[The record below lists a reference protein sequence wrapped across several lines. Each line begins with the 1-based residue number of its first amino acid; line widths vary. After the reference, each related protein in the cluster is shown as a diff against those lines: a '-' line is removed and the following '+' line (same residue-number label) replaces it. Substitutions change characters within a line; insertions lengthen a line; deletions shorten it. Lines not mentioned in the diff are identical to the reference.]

1 MNTFRPGYIALISV
15 LILSAIALAVGIGL
29 ATHAV
34 SQDQMD
40 VSRDASIRAYAAAT
54 ACAEHALIAL
64 KGSLLY
70 TGNQTLVYS
79 GDSCTILTVGGAGN
93 LARTV
98 KATST
103 VSGATRKI
111 LIQVEQ
117 VNPRMIISSWTDVVN
132 F

>member
-15 LILSAIALAVGIGL
+15 LILCAIALAVGIGL
-29 ATHAV
+29 ATRAV
-34 SQDQMD
+34 SQDQID
-40 VSRDASIRAYAAAT
+40 ESRDATVRAYAAAT
-54 ACAEHALIAL
+54 ACAEYALIGL

-70 TGNQTLVYS
+70 AGNETRIYS
-79 GDSCTILTVGGAGN
+79 GDTCTILTIGGAGN
-93 LARTV
+93 LVRTV
-98 KATST
+98 KTTST